1 MWKQLQIL
9 YFWVSKVTSDDDCS
23 HEIKRCLLLGRKAMT
38 NLDSILISRDI
49 TLLMNLCMVKAMV
62 FPVWTWELNH
72 KEEWVPKNWCFKIV
86 LLEKTLKS
94 PLDCKEIKSVNPKGN
109 QPCMFIG
116 RSDAEDEA
124 QVLWLPDAKSH
135 LNGKNADTGKDWGQK
150 EKRVAEMRWLDS
162 ITDSV
167 DTNLSKFQEIVKD
180 REAWCAAVHGVAKSQ
195 TQLSNWT
202 TTIRVTAVLLA
213 FFLTCRRA
221 S

>member
-1 MWKQLQIL
+1 
-9 YFWVSKVTSDDDCS
+9 
-23 HEIKRCLLLGRKAMT
+23 
-38 NLDSILISRDI
+38 
-49 TLLMNLCMVKAMV
+49 MNRCMVKTMV

-72 KEEWVPKNWCFKIV
+72 KEDWVPKNWCLKIV

-94 PLDCKEIKSVNPKGN
+94 PLDCKEVKSVNPKGN
-109 QPCMFIG
+109 QPCIFIG

-124 QVLWLPDAKSH
+124 QVLWPPDAKSH
-135 LNGKNADTGKDWGQK
+135 LIGKNADTGKDWGQK

-167 DTNLSKFQEIVKD
+167 DTNLSKLQEIVKD

-202 TTIRVTAVLLA
+202 TTIKSDSCPVG
-213 FFLTCRRA
+213 FFF
-221 S
+221 

>member
-9 YFWVSKVTSDDDCS
+9 YFWGFKVTADDDCS

-49 TLLMNLCMVKAMV
+49 TLLMNRCMFKTMV

-72 KEEWVPKNWCFKIV
+72 KEDWVPKNWCLKIV

-94 PLDCKEIKSVNPKGN
+94 PLDCKEVKSVNPKGN
-109 QPCMFIG
+109 QPCIFIG

-124 QVLWLPDAKSH
+124 QVLWPPDAKSH
-135 LNGKNADTGKDWGQK
+135 LIGKNADTGKDWGQK

-167 DTNLSKFQEIVKD
+167 DTNLSKLQEIVKD

-202 TTIRVTAVLLA
+202 TTIKSDSCPVG
-213 FFLTCRRA
+213 FFF
-221 S
+221 

>member
-9 YFWVSKVTSDDDCS
+9 YFWGFKGTADDDCS

-49 TLLMNLCMVKAMV
+49 TLLMNRCMVKTMV

-72 KEEWVPKNWCFKIV
+72 KEDWVPKNWCLKIV

-94 PLDCKEIKSVNPKGN
+94 PLDCKEVKSVNPKGN
-109 QPCMFIG
+109 QPCIFIG

-124 QVLWLPDAKSH
+124 QVLWPPDAKSH
-135 LNGKNADTGKDWGQK
+135 LIGKNADTGKDWGQK

-167 DTNLSKFQEIVKD
+167 DTNLSKLQEIVKD
-180 REAWCAAVHGVAKSQ
+180 REAWCAAVHGVAKS
-195 TQLSNWT
+195 
-202 TTIRVTAVLLA
+202 
-213 FFLTCRRA
+213 
-221 S
+221 